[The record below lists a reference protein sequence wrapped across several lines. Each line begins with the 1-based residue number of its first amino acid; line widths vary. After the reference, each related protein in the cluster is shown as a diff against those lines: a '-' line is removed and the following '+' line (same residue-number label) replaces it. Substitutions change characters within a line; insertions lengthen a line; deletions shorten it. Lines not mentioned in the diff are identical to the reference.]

1 MGADFTLYK
10 SLKVSR
16 LTSNAQFSST
26 GSGASASDTGGA
38 NAVAQESTREAKAKI
53 ANLAAATSETTVG
66 EAAPWPFV
74 ATLKTAN
81 ITPTSGAAVA
91 NVTDYSTVNLWVRRA
106 AAPGTAILMASANL
120 SNVALTQWKPQALTI
135 VANAANYQI
144 GQGDVITA
152 NVALTGNGTANTLAC
167 MLDWTAEDM

>member
-1 MGADFTLYK
+1 MSADFTLYK

-16 LTSNAQFSST
+16 LTSNTQFSFT

-38 NAVAQESTREAKAKI
+38 NAVSQESTREAKTKI
-53 ANLAAATSETTVG
+53 ANLAAATSEATIG
-66 EAAPWPFV
+66 DAAPWPFV

-81 ITPTSGAAVA
+81 VTPTSGAAIA
-91 NVTDYSTVNLWVRRA
+91 NVTDYSTVNLYVRRA
-106 AAPGTAILMASANL
+106 ATPGTAVLMASCNL
-120 SNVALTQWKPQALTI
+120 SNAALTQWKPQPFVL

-152 NVALTGNGTANTLAC
+152 NVALTGNGTANALAC
-167 MLDWTAEDM
+167 MLDWTAEDV